1 MGTESRISQV
11 NNLHV
16 VPNPHLQITPLP
28 SKVHRVM
35 DAWQE
40 YIQPE
45 SYEVFH
51 TSLLL
56 VRGNS
61 ELADG
66 G

>member
-1 MGTESRISQV
+1 MA
-11 NNLHV
+11 
-16 VPNPHLQITPLP
+16 
-28 SKVHRVM
+28 
-35 DAWQE
+35 AWQE

-51 TSLLL
+51 TRLLL